1 MLQEATFLDYQPSL
15 CAAAALTVAI
25 NIVQSP
31 LTRSLRVIHISK
43 AKMSNFLELDV
54 KEPI

>member
-15 CAAAALTVAI
+15 CAAAALMVAI

-31 LTRSLRVIHISK
+31 LTRSLSVIHISK